1 MKTTSIVLV
10 ALTLVSGFAE
20 ATNSSAKRKVQR
32 NNRIEPEALNISYL
46 SESNKALLNIIL
58 PYVNAPENEVVPV
71 PEEDLSQ
78 FEEELGSVSE
88 FEEVVAS
95 PGMKRKV
102 VTRNNQRKSKAESAA
117 DALLCLS
124 RSNASSIDIDCQS
137 DESIEP
143 IRKTRKSKSNA
154 NGKGKGKGRKK
165 AVRGNE
171 SVGNLVEMSEKVFS
185 DAETKNFKR
194 YFDERNMQ
202 TAGSEF
208 LFKCFHF
215 SHFFNLA
222 KYLIENGAR
231 FSETDMSVLDASFT
245 SASLG
250 GENEEISVA
259 ILMELLKCDPTETV
273 NLFVKIAGTR
283 DQEGARNLDAF
294 LISLLMESETAFI
307 FFDSPRIVDIIKL
320 LTDTGA
326 MPEALLFICNEFNG
340 TVKEDVSIPIV
351 VKAIRN
357 GNAALVEIF
366 LEKKWISVNSRF
378 VLAENKSSLSLICNL
393 FGHLSSETIL
403 HLISK
408 FKYPLDYS
416 HDSSINPEG
425 DILLAAVMGGDL
437 VSFKNL
443 LLAGA
448 SYNIHL
454 DGSKTLEFIITK
466 YSSQFPGFK
475 EALEEHKIIQ
485 AAGSDVEDDSTQL
498 E

>member
-1 MKTTSIVLV
+1 MPWGYPHHVRMKTTSIVLV
-10 ALTLVSGFAE
+10 ALTLASGFAE

-215 SHFFNLA
+215 SHFFNLFI
-222 KYLIENGAR
+222 LIN
-231 FSETDMSVLDASFT
+231 
-245 SASLG
+245 
-250 GENEEISVA
+250 
-259 ILMELLKCDPTETV
+259 K
-273 NLFVKIAGTR
+273 
-283 DQEGARNLDAF
+283 
-294 LISLLMESETAFI
+294 
-307 FFDSPRIVDIIKL
+307 IIKIK
-320 LTDTGA
+320 GY
-326 MPEALLFICNEFNG
+326 F
-340 TVKEDVSIPIV
+340 K
-351 VKAIRN
+351 
-357 GNAALVEIF
+357 
-366 LEKKWISVNSRF
+366 LEK
-378 VLAENKSSLSLICNL
+378 
-393 FGHLSSETIL
+393 G
-403 HLISK
+403 K
-408 FKYPLDYS
+408 F
-416 HDSSINPEG
+416 
-425 DILLAAVMGGDL
+425 A
-437 VSFKNL
+437 
-443 LLAGA
+443 
-448 SYNIHL
+448 
-454 DGSKTLEFIITK
+454 
-466 YSSQFPGFK
+466 
-475 EALEEHKIIQ
+475 
-485 AAGSDVEDDSTQL
+485 
-498 E
+498 